1 MEIGNILA
9 TKPSRIITISRGNLV
24 REAISRLTEHRIG
37 AIIVV
42 DDAGD
47 LCGILSERDIVRWA
61 AKNEDVFSQAVGD
74 VMTKDVVVGV
84 PKDDIMSVA
93 HVMTERR
100 FRHLPIVDDS
110 GKVIGMIS
118 IGDVMK
124 AQRDEYSGEI
134 DTLETQIMAGED

>member
-1 MEIGNILA
+1 MEISRILA
-9 TKPSRIITISRGNLV
+9 TKPSRIITISRDNLV
-24 REAISRLTEHRIG
+24 RTAVSRLTEHRIG
-37 AIIVV
+37 ALIVV

-61 AKNEDVFSQAVGD
+61 EKNEDVFAQTVGD
-74 VMTKDVVVGV
+74 VMTSDVVVGV

-93 HVMTERR
+93 HIMTERR
-100 FRHLPIVDDS
+100 FRHLPIVDDN

-124 AQRDEYSGEI
+124 AQRDEYRGEI
-134 DTLETQIMAGED
+134 DTLETQIMAGEE

>member
-1 MEIGNILA
+1 M
-9 TKPSRIITISRGNLV
+9 
-24 REAISRLTEHRIG
+24 AISRLTENRIG
-37 AIIVV
+37 AIIVL
-42 DDAGD
+42 DEAGD

-61 AKNEDVFSQAVGD
+61 AQNEDVFNQPVST
-74 VMTKDVVVGV
+74 VMTGDVVVGV
-84 PKDDIMSVA
+84 PHDDIMSVA

-100 FRHLPIVDDS
+100 FRHLPVVDDD

-124 AQRDEYSGEI
+124 AQRDEYRGEI